1 MNKIELLKKFST
13 PIWLCQLNG
22 VTKINKD
29 FLKFFYELKKKIQ
42 KEYRDQICWAGIATS
57 LILKNLNRI

>member
-1 MNKIELLKKFST
+1 MSKIELLKKFVT

-29 FLKFFYELKKKIQ
+29 FLKFFM
-42 KEYRDQICWAGIATS
+42 
-57 LILKNLNRI
+57 N